1 MSDIAET
8 SRKPDDRTFEIIF
21 TVEGDPEPHSLQLG
35 LDADARDALK
45 AIGKALDRKDLEEIS
60 LEDAGTPLPPKV
72 RIADVTADGQ
82 ILHVSTSGSIEV
94 EVTYS
99 NREVERDFRPSATI
113 GTLIIWAISP
123 TALNLEGDPSDF
135 QLKLGKTILTPDQ
148 HLGAIAGG
156 KKKVKLTLVFNVKPQ
171 G

>member
-1 MSDIAET
+1 MSDTAET
-8 SRKPDDRTFEIIF
+8 SRKPDGQTFEIIF
-21 TVEGDPEPHSLQLG
+21 TVEGDPQPHSLRLDV
-35 LDADARDALK
+35 DADAREALK

-60 LEDAGTPLPPKV
+60 LDDAETPLPPKA
-72 RIADVTADGQ
+72 RIAEVTAEGQ
-82 ILHVSTSGSIEV
+82 VLHVSTSGSIEV
-94 EVTYS
+94 EVAYS
-99 NREVERDFRPSATI
+99 HREVERNFRPE
-113 GTLIIWAISP
+113 
-123 TALNLEGDPSDF
+123 ALNLEGDPSDF

>member
-1 MSDIAET
+1 MSDTAET
-8 SRKPDDRTFEIIF
+8 SRKPDGQTFEIIF
-21 TVEGDPEPHSLQLG
+21 TVEGDPQPHSLRLDV
-35 LDADARDALK
+35 DADAREALK

-60 LEDAGTPLPPKV
+60 LDDAETPLPPKA
-72 RIADVTADGQ
+72 RIAEVTAEGQ
-82 ILHVSTSGSIEV
+82 VLHVSTWGSIEV
-94 EVTYS
+94 EVAYS
-99 NREVERDFRPSATI
+99 HREVERNFRPNATI
-113 GTLIIWAISP
+113 SAVIAWAISP
-123 TALNLEGDPSDF
+123 EALNLEGDPSDF